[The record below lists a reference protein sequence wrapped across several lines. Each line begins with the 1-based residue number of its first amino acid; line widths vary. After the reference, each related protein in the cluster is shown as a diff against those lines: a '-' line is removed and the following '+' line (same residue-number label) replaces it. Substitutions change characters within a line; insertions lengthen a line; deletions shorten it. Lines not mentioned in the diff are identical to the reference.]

1 MSRGYIAI
9 AQNNEEH
16 DYLKM
21 AYAMALS
28 LKATQ
33 KENQF
38 CVCVDENTKLEMKD
52 KYKEVFDYVVDIPWN
67 DDAGNDK
74 WKIHNKWKYPHMSPF
89 KESIILDTD
98 MVFTH
103 SVDHWWD
110 YLSKKDMW
118 VCTNVKTFRNE
129 DVVDDYYRKKFTQ
142 LELPNVYSNFTYFKE
157 SETTFEFFRMVEI
170 IMTHWNVYYDKFM
183 KGTGQNW
190 MSADLAYALAVRLLD
205 LENEVCDYDIKDVPT
220 FVHMKSFVQN
230 IPQHKISSIW
240 TQSLTS
246 QLSDDLK
253 VRVANYEQS
262 LPFHYVEKDWMTDK
276 KIQQYEKVL
285 GL

>member
-1 MSRGYIAI
+1 MSKGYIAI

-16 DYLKM
+16 DYLKL

-28 LKATQ
+28 IKATQ
-33 KENQF
+33 KENKI
-38 CVCVDENTKLEMKD
+38 CICVDEQTKETMQD

-67 DDAGNDK
+67 DDAGQDK
-74 WKIHNKWKYPHMSPF
+74 WKIHNKWKYAHMSPF

-110 YLSKKDMW
+110 YLSKKDLW

-129 DVVDDYYRKKFTQ
+129 NVVDDYYRKKFTQ
-142 LELPNVYSNFTYFKE
+142 LELPNAYSNFTYFKE
-157 SETTFEFFRMVEI
+157 SSTTYEFFRMVEI
-170 IMTHWNVYYDKFM
+170 IITHWNVYYDKFM

-190 MSADLAYALAVRLLD
+190 MSADLAYALAIKLLD
-205 LENEVCDYDIKDVPT
+205 LEDTVCDYNIKDVPT

-230 IPQHKISSIW
+230 IPQHKISNDW

-262 LPFHYVEKDWMTDK
+262 LPFHYVEKNLMTDE
-276 KIQQYEKVL
+276 KIQQYERAL
-285 GL
+285 GV

>member
-38 CVCVDENTKLEMKD
+38 CVCVDENTKLAMKD

-230 IPQHKISSIW
+230 IPQHKISSVW

>member
-38 CVCVDENTKLEMKD
+38 CVCVDENTKLAMKD

-118 VCTNVKTFRNE
+118 ICTNVKTFRNE

-230 IPQHKISSIW
+230 IPQHKISSVW

-285 GL
+285 DL

>member
-38 CVCVDENTKLEMKD
+38 CVCVDENTKLAMKD

-103 SVDHWWD
+103 SIDHWWD

-276 KIQQYEKVL
+276 KIEQYEKVL

>member
-38 CVCVDENTKLEMKD
+38 CVCVDENTKLAMKD

-67 DDAGNDK
+67 DDAGSDK

-230 IPQHKISSIW
+230 IPQHKISSVW

-285 GL
+285 DL

>member
-38 CVCVDENTKLEMKD
+38 CVCVDENTKLAMKD

-230 IPQHKISSIW
+230 IPQHKISNIW

>member
-38 CVCVDENTKLEMKD
+38 CVCVDENTKLAMKD

-67 DDAGNDK
+67 DDAGSDK

-220 FVHMKSFVQN
+220 FVHMKSFIQN
-230 IPQHKISSIW
+230 IPQHKISSVW

>member
-38 CVCVDENTKLEMKD
+38 CVCIDENTKLAMKD

-205 LENEVCDYDIKDVPT
+205 LENEVCDYDIKDVPR

-230 IPQHKISSIW
+230 IPQHKISSVW

>member
-1 MSRGYIAI
+1 M
-9 AQNNEEH
+9 Q
-16 DYLKM
+16 
-21 AYAMALS
+21 
-28 LKATQ
+28 
-33 KENQF
+33 
-38 CVCVDENTKLEMKD
+38 D

-67 DDAGNDK
+67 DDAGQDK
-74 WKIHNKWKYPHMSPF
+74 WKIHNKWKYAHMSPF

-110 YLSKKDMW
+110 YLSKKDLW

-129 DVVDDYYRKKFTQ
+129 NVVDDYYRKKFTQ
-142 LELPNVYSNFTYFKE
+142 LELPNAYSNFTYFKE
-157 SETTFEFFRMVEI
+157 SSTTYEFFRMVEI

-190 MSADLAYALAVRLLD
+190 MSADLAYALAIKLLD
-205 LENEVCDYDIKDVPT
+205 LEDTVCDYNIKDVPT

-230 IPQHKISSIW
+230 IPQHKISNDW

-262 LPFHYVEKDWMTDK
+262 LPFHYVEKNWMTDE
-276 KIQQYEKVL
+276 KIQQYERAL
-285 GL
+285 GV

>member
-9 AQNNEEH
+9 AQNNEEY

-38 CVCVDENTKLEMKD
+38 CVCVDENTKLVMKD

-67 DDAGNDK
+67 DDAGSDK

-170 IMTHWNVYYDKFM
+170 IMTHWNMYYDKFM

-220 FVHMKSFVQN
+220 FVHMKSFIQN
-230 IPQHKISSIW
+230 IPQHKISSVW

>member
-9 AQNNEEH
+9 AQNNREH
-16 DYLKM
+16 DYLKL

-38 CVCVDENTKLEMKD
+38 CICVDEATKSSMPD
-52 KYKEVFDYVVDIPWN
+52 KYKEVFDHVVDIPWN
-67 DDAGNDK
+67 DDAGSNQ
-74 WKIHNKWKYPHMSPF
+74 WKIHNKWKYVHMTPF

-110 YLSKKDMW
+110 YLSKKDVW

-129 DVVDDYYRKKFTQ
+129 DVDSDYYRKKFTE
-142 LELPNVYSNFTYFKE
+142 LNLPNVYSNFTYFKE
-157 SETTFEFFRMVEI
+157 SQMTFEFFRMVEI

-183 KGTGQNW
+183 KGVGQNW

-205 LENEVCDYDIKDVPT
+205 IEDDVCDYDIKDVPT
-220 FVHMKSFVQN
+220 FIHMKSFIQN
-230 IPQHKISSIW
+230 IPSHKISSNW
-240 TQSLTS
+240 TQNITS
-246 QLSDDLK
+246 HLSNDLR
-253 VRVANYEQS
+253 VRVANFEQS
-262 LPFHYVEKDWMTDK
+262 LPFHYVEKSWMTDT
-276 KIQQYEKVL
+276 KIEQYERFL
-285 GL
+285 NI

>member
-1 MSRGYIAI
+1 MTKGYIAI
-9 AQNNEEH
+9 AQNNEEY

-33 KENQF
+33 KENKI
-38 CVCVDENTKLEMKD
+38 CICVDENTKSAMKD

-67 DDAGNDK
+67 DDAGGDK
-74 WKIHNKWKYPHMSPF
+74 WKIHNKWKYAYMTPF

-110 YLSKKDMW
+110 YLSKKDVW
-118 VCTNVKTFRNE
+118 ACTNVKTFRNE
-129 DVVDDYYRKKFTQ
+129 DVVNDYYRKKFTQ
-142 LELPNVYSNFTYFKE
+142 LELPNIYSNFTYFKE
-157 SETTFEFFRMVEI
+157 SKTAFELFRMIEI
-170 IMTHWNVYYDKFM
+170 IMTHWVVYYDKFM

-190 MSADLAYALAVRLLD
+190 MSADLAYALAIRLLD

-246 QLSDDLK
+246 QLSNDLK
-253 VRVANYEQS
+253 VRVSNYEQS
-262 LPFHYVEKDWMTDK
+262 LPFHYVEKNWMTDE
-276 KIQQYEKVL
+276 KIQTYERAL
-285 GL
+285 GI

>member
-38 CVCVDENTKLEMKD
+38 CVCVDENTKLAMKD

-276 KIQQYEKVL
+276 KIEQYEKVL

>member
-1 MSRGYIAI
+1 MSKGYIAI
-9 AQNNEEH
+9 AQNNKDC
-16 DYLKM
+16 DYLNL

-28 LKATQ
+28 IKATQ
-33 KENQF
+33 KINNI
-38 CVCVDENTKLEMKD
+38 CICVDEHTKSLIED
-52 KYKEVFDYVVDIPWN
+52 KHRRVFDHIVDIPWGDVSG
-67 DDAGNDK
+67 DDN
-74 WKIHNKWKYPHMSPF
+74 WKIHNKWKYIHMSPF

-110 YLSKKDMW
+110 YLSKKDLW
-118 VCTNVKTFRNE
+118 VCTNAKTFRNE
-129 DVVDDYYRKKFTQ
+129 DITDDYYRKKFTQ
-142 LELPNVYSNFTYFKE
+142 LQLPNAYSNFTYFKE
-157 SETTFEFFRMVEI
+157 SSTAHEFFRMVEI

-190 MSADLAYALAVRLLD
+190 MSADLAFALAIRLLD
-205 LENEVCDYDIKDVPT
+205 LEDEVCNYDIKDVPT

-230 IPQHKISSIW
+230 IPYNKISSDW

-262 LPFHYVEKDWMTDK
+262 LPFHYVEKNWMTDE
-276 KIQQYEKVL
+276 KIKQYESVL
-285 GL
+285 NA